1 MSRKGKHGAK
11 RSMSS
16 LLRVPA
22 GPVDLSTFDP
32 RSTPGAPGGRT
43 ATEAA
48 FAAGAPE
55 LAQLQERLYA
65 EGVGGGSRRLLV
77 VLQGM
82 DTSGKDG
89 TTANVIGQVNPQGVR
104 ITSFK
109 APTAAERRHDFLW
122 RIRRAV
128 PAAGLVGIFNRSQYE
143 DVLIVRV
150 HDLVPESEW
159 STRYGRINAF
169 ERELVDDGVHLVKVF
184 LHISREEQKA
194 RFLARLDDPARLFK
208 YNPADVDERAFW
220 DDYQTAYEQVL
231 ERCSTDVAPWYVVP
245 ADRKWYRNWAVS
257 RLVTEALEQ
266 MAPQYPPAEFDVAT
280 ERKRV
285 LAL

>member
-1 MSRKGKHGAK
+1 MGQKAK
-11 RSMSS
+11 QAEVSASS

-22 GPVDLSTFDP
+22 GPVDLSRFDP
-32 RSTPGAPGGRT
+32 RSTPGAPGGRA

-48 FAAGAPE
+48 FAAGATD
-55 LAQLQERLYA
+55 LALLQERLYA

-89 TTANVIGQVNPQGVR
+89 TTAKVIGQVNPQGVR

-109 APTAAERRHDFLW
+109 APTPAERRHDFLW

-128 PAAGLVGIFNRSQYE
+128 PDAGLIGIFNRSQYE

-150 HDLVPESEW
+150 HTLVPESEW

-220 DDYQTAYEQVL
+220 RHYQAAYEQVL

-257 RLVTEALEQ
+257 RLVTEALQQ

-285 LAL
+285 LAC

>member
-194 RFLARLDDPARLFK
+194 RFLARLDDPTRLFK